1 MLKNFFDN
9 KIVKKPWGSEYVIYK
24 DNNHRSNVAITY
36 LNINYNHQTS
46 LHCHTRK
53 KTGFIILNGNAK
65 VQYGIYKINKKFMKP
80 INRFIFRPGLFHS
93 IKSISKKG
101 LKLLEFETPYDKG
114 DLVRLEDK
122 YGRKAKRYEGK
133 KFTENLKSKN
143 VVFKKPEKKKK
154 NKYFLD
160 NVEIIIE
167 NIKSLNKPTTKD
179 DKISVAILSGCLID
193 KKGLEVLSCG
203 DLLKLSTLKILHKNF
218 KIKKNL
224 TIMKVIKH

>member
-101 LKLLEFETPYDKG
+101 LKLLEFETPYDTG

-133 KFTENLKSKN
+133 KFTEYLKSKN
-143 VVFKKPEKKKK
+143 VVFKKPE
-154 NKYFLD
+154 
-160 NVEIIIE
+160 
-167 NIKSLNKPTTKD
+167 
-179 DKISVAILSGCLID
+179 
-193 KKGLEVLSCG
+193 
-203 DLLKLSTLKILHKNF
+203 
-218 KIKKNL
+218 
-224 TIMKVIKH
+224 